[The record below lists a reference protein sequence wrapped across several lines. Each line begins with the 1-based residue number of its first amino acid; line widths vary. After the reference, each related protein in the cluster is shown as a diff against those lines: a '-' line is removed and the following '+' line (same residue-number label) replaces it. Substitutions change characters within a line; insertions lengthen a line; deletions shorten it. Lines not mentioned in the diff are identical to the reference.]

1 MEIRIEEMDGGITV
15 IRLSGRMDA
24 DGVREIDDQFAA
36 ATAEPGGKMIVDLS
50 KVPFLASIGIRA
62 LLSASR
68 AQINRGGKLAL
79 AAPQPMVFEVLDK
92 TGIQA
97 FVEVYDDIEGAKG
110 AFED

>member
-1 MEIRIEEMDGGITV
+1 MEIKIEEIEDGITV

-36 ATAEPGGKMIVDLS
+36 VTAVAAGKMIVDLS
-50 KVPFLASIGIRA
+50 EVLFLASIGVRI
-62 LLSASR
+62 LLSAYR
-68 AQINRGGKLAL
+68 AQVNRGGELVL
-79 AAPQPMVFEVLDK
+79 AAAQPMVFEVLDK

-97 FVEVYDDIEGAKG
+97 FVELYDDIESAKG